1 MDLPLFFTLPL
12 IGGFA
17 FVTGLWSLRW
27 RSARQDSQR
36 LYYRGALWGV
46 LLASGMAAV
55 HTLLLLWPLY
65 RQGFDWLNASALKPL
80 FTTKDVLPE
89 QSLTIRAHVA
99 LVCVYALLVGIVAPP
114 VWNGAG
120 SWLSKGRG
128 RDRRV
133 RINQASITDPL
144 ELLLSRSLLNG
155 EAIQVT
161 LSTGKVYVGY
171 VLAAPDPD
179 LPTKFITLQPLMSG
193 QRDSDGKV
201 TYTTFYDQ
209 ILTEFEANPDTK
221 DALDSFQQVIPV
233 DKVVTLSGFNLD
245 AYVRFL
251 AERQSEDEASS
262 PARESGSPRRPASVP
277 WLLLAGGILSRL
289 LR

>member
-36 LYYRGALWGV
+36 LYYRAALWGV
-46 LLASGMAAV
+46 LLASVMAAV

-65 RQGFDWLNASALKPL
+65 RHGFDWLNASALRPL
-80 FTTKDVLPE
+80 FMTKDTLPD

-99 LVCVYALLVGIVAPP
+99 IVCVYALFIGIVAPP

-120 SWLSKGRG
+120 SWLSKGSG

-209 ILTEFEANPDTK
+209 ILTEFEADPATK

-251 AERQSEDEASS
+251 AD
-262 PARESGSPRRPASVP
+262 RESENMDASAELAPGDAWSRASTP
-277 WLLLAGGILSRL
+277 WLLLVGGVLARL

>member
-1 MDLPLFFTLPL
+1 M
-12 IGGFA
+12 
-17 FVTGLWSLRW
+17 
-27 RSARQDSQR
+27 
-36 LYYRGALWGV
+36 
-46 LLASGMAAV
+46 
-55 HTLLLLWPLY
+55 
-65 RQGFDWLNASALKPL
+65 
-80 FTTKDVLPE
+80 
-89 QSLTIRAHVA
+89 
-99 LVCVYALLVGIVAPP
+99 CVYALFIGIVAPP

-193 QRDSDGKV
+193 QRNSDGKV

-251 AERQSEDEASS
+251 AERQSEDGDSS
-262 PARESGSPRRPASVP
+262 PDTGPGKTWGPASIS
-277 WLLLAGGILSRL
+277 LLLLVGGILSRL